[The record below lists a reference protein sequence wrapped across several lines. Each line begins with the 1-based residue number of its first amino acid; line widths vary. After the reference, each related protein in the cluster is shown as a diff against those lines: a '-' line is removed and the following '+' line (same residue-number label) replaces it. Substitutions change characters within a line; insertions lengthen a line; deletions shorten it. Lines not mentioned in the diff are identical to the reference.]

1 MTKLLLLIATMIVAT
16 TLQASEISG
25 AESICGLQDDRVLSY
40 DSRIGRLSKGD
51 KHIGCTVTM
60 ISKTCGVTAGH
71 CKPAL
76 EYAVFD
82 VPLSSS
88 TGVPQAAKLE
98 NKYYIDPKLTT
109 VQDGKYSL
117 GNDWG
122 VVKFKK
128 NDITGKFPGDV
139 QGYYKIGLR
148 IPQIGEKVVIT
159 GFGVDQDDKDKHGVQ
174 QTHYGVVTSKKAESS
189 RFSYDA
195 DTMGGNSGSSI
206 LNHKNEIIGIHTNGG
221 CTKYG
226 GSNTGVMLRHNRS
239 LRTAITKCLA
249 R

>member
-1 MTKLLLLIATMIVAT
+1 MTKLLLLSAAMMVAT
-16 TLQASEISG
+16 TLQASQTEG

-40 DSRIGRLSKGD
+40 DSRIGRLAKGD

-76 EYAVFD
+76 EYVEFG
-82 VPLSSS
+82 VPLSNAA
-88 TGVPQAAKLE
+88 GVPQASKLE
-98 NKYYIDPKLTT
+98 NKYYIDQRFTT
-109 VQDGKYSL
+109 LQEGRYTL

-128 NDITGKFPGDV
+128 NEITGKLPGDV
-139 QGYYKIGLR
+139 QGYYKVGLR
-148 IPQIGEKVVIT
+148 IPQIGDKVVIT
-159 GFGVDQDDKDKHGVQ
+159 GFGLDHDDKDKNGVQ
-174 QTHYGVVTSKKAESS
+174 QTHYGVVTSKKASS
-189 RFSYDA
+189 SVFSYDA

-226 GSNTGVMLRHNRS
+226 GSNTGVMLRHNRA
-239 LRTAITKCLA
+239 LRVAITKCLA